1 MKAPSFWWK
10 LSPTIFAY
18 LLKPLGWI
26 YSTIT
31 VRRMHQQGVRV
42 DALIVCVGN
51 FTVGGSGK
59 TPVVQEVAR
68 LLHNKNSP
76 VFILARGY
84 GGTCVEPTRVDKHK
98 HTAQDVGDEPL
109 LHALTFPVIVS
120 ADRVK
125 GAHLAITQGAKI
137 IVMDDGLQNPS
148 LHKNVRLSVVDGEV
162 GWGNALCLPAG
173 PLRAPLNA
181 QWPHTDAL
189 IVVGKGIG
197 GTKAS
202 EQAIAKG
209 VRVFQAS
216 LTPDPDVIT
225 ALSGKNVIAFAGIGR
240 PEKFFQTLSDC
251 GANVLSRYA
260 FADHRPYHDD
270 EIKALRE
277 QAVMKNAHLVTT
289 TKDAA
294 RLTSTQREMLGD
306 MLHVLPVKLTF
317 HDEKAFMKWLTQL
330 SGNKK
335 RLT

>member
-1 MKAPSFWWK
+1 MKAPSFWCK
-10 LSPTIFAY
+10 PAPTVLAAT
-18 LLKPLGWI
+18 LNPLGWV
-26 YSTIT
+26 YGGIT
-31 VRRMHQQGVRV
+31 AWRMRRDGESVSAHV
-42 DALIVCVGN
+42 ICVGN

-68 LLHNKNSP
+68 LLQNNSEP
-76 VFILARGY
+76 VFILTRGY
-84 GGTCVEPTRVDKHK
+84 GGSCVGPVRVVTRL
-98 HTAQDVGDEPL
+98 HTAHDVGDEPL

-125 GAHLAITQGAKI
+125 GAHLAIAQGAKI

-148 LHKNVRLSVVDGEV
+148 LHKHVRLSVVDGEL
-162 GWGNALCLPAG
+162 GWGNNLCLPAG

-181 QWPHTDAL
+181 QWLHTDAL
-189 IVVGKGIG
+189 IVVGDGIG

-202 EQAIAKG
+202 KQAIAKG

-216 LTPDPDVIT
+216 LTPDPQIIT

-240 PEKFFQTLSDC
+240 PEKFFQTLSQL
-251 GANVLSRYA
+251 GATILTRHA
-260 FADHRPYHDD
+260 FADHRPYLD
-270 EIKALRE
+270 EEMKALRKE
-277 QAVMKNAHLVTT
+277 AELKNATLVTT
-289 TKDAA
+289 AKDEA
-294 RLTSTQREMLGD
+294 RMNPFQREMLGD

-330 SGNKK
+330 SGNNK